1 MTEREINGDSTGTFL
16 TLINDWEIP
25 FFTVC
30 RQKSSDGSFEDFV
43 NSICNCI
50 SFTKVLVPA
59 LFALRGASW
68 RRWVAR
74 DGAARAGLASSAPRA
89 CAKLTGRRR
98 SMHYYVN
105 YYENPR
111 GRWSCL

>member
-59 LFALRGASW
+59 LLIVFSVGYSQQLRLRGPLS
-68 RRWVAR
+68 R
-74 DGAARAGLASSAPRA
+74 
-89 CAKLTGRRR
+89 KQ
-98 SMHYYVN
+98 HHH
-105 YYENPR
+105 PR
-111 GRWSCL
+111 GHLYGDRVSVT

>member
-30 RQKSSDGSFEDFV
+30 RQKSSDGRFEDFV

-68 RRWVAR
+68 RRW
-74 DGAARAGLASSAPRA
+74 A
-89 CAKLTGRRR
+89 CT
-98 SMHYYVN
+98 
-105 YYENPR
+105 
-111 GRWSCL
+111 

>member
-30 RQKSSDGSFEDFV
+30 RQKSSDGSFEDFM
-43 NSICNCI
+43 NSIYSCNA
-50 SFTKVLVPA
+50 FTKVLVPA

-68 RRWVAR
+68 RRWAAR
-74 DGAARAGLASSAPRA
+74 DGAARTGLASSAPGT
-89 CAKLTGRRR
+89 CARL
-98 SMHYYVN
+98 N
-105 YYENPR
+105 
-111 GRWSCL
+111 